1 MPWVKIVDPFAGE
14 KVGMLV
20 EVDLEDGTTAAGL
33 YTHKY
38 LNECVG
44 YGLQRTLY
52 LVSHLCSGL
61 PCQPQV
67 PEQTYWGWDWPVSN
81 LATV

>member
-1 MPWVKIVDPFAGE
+1 MQSASTKILPEARLGIAHSPSHSSELQLVHRHRIKWLAKLSMPWVKLVDPFAGE

-38 LNECVG
+38 LNESVG
-44 YGLQRTLY
+44 
-52 LVSHLCSGL
+52 
-61 PCQPQV
+61 
-67 PEQTYWGWDWPVSN
+67 
-81 LATV
+81 

>member
-20 EVDLEDGTTAAGL
+20 EVDLADGTTAAGL

-44 YGLQRTLY
+44 
-52 LVSHLCSGL
+52 
-61 PCQPQV
+61 
-67 PEQTYWGWDWPVSN
+67 
-81 LATV
+81 

>member
-1 MPWVKIVDPFAGE
+1 MAQDRISWRRIKLLAQLSMPWVKIVDPFAGE

-20 EVDLEDGTTAAGL
+20 EVDLADGTTAAGL

-44 YGLQRTLY
+44 
-52 LVSHLCSGL
+52 
-61 PCQPQV
+61 
-67 PEQTYWGWDWPVSN
+67 
-81 LATV
+81 

>member
-20 EVDLEDGTTAAGL
+20 EVDLADGTTAAGL

-38 LNECVG
+38 LNESVG
-44 YGLQRTLY
+44 
-52 LVSHLCSGL
+52 
-61 PCQPQV
+61 
-67 PEQTYWGWDWPVSN
+67 
-81 LATV
+81 